1 MITPL
6 DIQNKQFKRAFRGYK
21 EGEVDEFLDEIII
34 DYEKTYKENIEL
46 KDKILM
52 LNEQIKYYR
61 NLEDTLKDTLVVAQS
76 TADEVTLAAR
86 QKGENIV
93 NDAEFMA
100 KQIISDANDNVR
112 KIKEEYIYLQKE
124 IFMFKTRYKSFIES
138 QLISIDEFY
147 SNMEKEY
154 LDKPEDGKE
163 EHIEDEKTSEDL
175 DNLGA

>member
-1 MITPL
+1 
-6 DIQNKQFKRAFRGYK
+6 
-21 EGEVDEFLDEIII
+21 
-34 DYEKTYKENIEL
+34 
-46 KDKILM
+46 
-52 LNEQIKYYR
+52 
-61 NLEDTLKDTLVVAQS
+61 
-76 TADEVTLAAR
+76 
-86 QKGENIV
+86 
-93 NDAEFMA
+93 MA